1 MSRPR
6 LHPPA
11 DSATRREPDTAVI
24 AINTDAA
31 LRRHTTYGG
40 FTAMF
45 TALRSRPAG
54 VVVTAAI
61 VGLTLATA
69 YIHLGLGG
77 LLFTLN
83 GLGYAG
89 LAALIVIGAA
99 APMPIVKRFSWFPRV
114 ALAGYT
120 AMTIAGY
127 LIMGPYFTLGFIAK
141 GIEVALLAVL
151 AIDVVRVYGSPM
163 GLVRSAIASVAPFL
177 PLPARIRS
185 LAA

>member
-1 MSRPR
+1 
-6 LHPPA
+6 
-11 DSATRREPDTAVI
+11 
-24 AINTDAA
+24 
-31 LRRHTTYGG
+31 
-40 FTAMF
+40 MF
-45 TALRSRPAG
+45 QALRSRTGGFA
-54 VVVTAAI
+54 VTSVI
-61 VGLTLATA
+61 VGLALATG

-83 GLGYAG
+83 GLGYIG

-127 LIMGPYFTLGFIAK
+127 LVMGPYFTLGFIAK
-141 GIEVALLAVL
+141 GIEVALLAAL
-151 AIDVVRVYGSPM
+151 AVDVVRVHGSPM
-163 GLVRSAIASVAPFL
+163 GLVRAAIGSVAPIL
-177 PLPARIRS
+177 PLPARVRA

>member
-1 MSRPR
+1 MTQVLR
-6 LHPPA
+6 
-11 DSATRREPDTAVI
+11 TRAAGAV
-24 AINTDAA
+24 
-31 LRRHTTYGG
+31 L
-40 FTAMF
+40 
-45 TALRSRPAG
+45 
-54 VVVTAAI
+54 TAAI

-89 LAALIVIGAA
+89 LAGLIVVGAA
-99 APMPIVKRFSWFPRV
+99 APMPIIQRFSWFPRV

-127 LIMGPYFTLGFIAK
+127 LVMGPYFSLGFIAK
-141 GIEVALLAVL
+141 GIEVGILTLLAV
-151 AIDVVRVYGSPM
+151 DVVRVYGSPM
-163 GLVRSAIASVAPFL
+163 GLVRAAVASVAPFL
-177 PLPARIRS
+177 PLPQRVRA

>member
-1 MSRPR
+1 
-6 LHPPA
+6 
-11 DSATRREPDTAVI
+11 
-24 AINTDAA
+24 
-31 LRRHTTYGG
+31 
-40 FTAMF
+40 MF
-45 TALRSRPAG
+45 SALRSRPAG

-61 VGLTLATA
+61 VGLTLATS

-89 LAALIVIGAA
+89 LAVLIVIGAV
-99 APMPIVKRFSWFPRV
+99 APLPIVKRFSWFPRV

-127 LIMGPYFTLGFIAK
+127 LVMGPYFTLGFIAK
-141 GIEVALLAVL
+141 AVEVALLTVL

-163 GLVRSAIASVAPFL
+163 GLVRAAITSVAPI
-177 PLPARIRS
+177 LPARIRS